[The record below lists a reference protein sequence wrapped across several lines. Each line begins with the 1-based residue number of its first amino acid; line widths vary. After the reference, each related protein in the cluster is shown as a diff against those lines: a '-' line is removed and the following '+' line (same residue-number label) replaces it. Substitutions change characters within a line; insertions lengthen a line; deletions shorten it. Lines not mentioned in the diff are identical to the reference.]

1 VFLLFTP
8 CYSVTVLFV
17 TQSNTEKEMRHKT
30 WEISVGS
37 ISDSPTR
44 PLAFAHLHICTFAYL
59 PISAF
64 SPPPPTFHN
73 ISQISF
79 NNLPNLSYI

>member
-30 WEISVGS
+30 
-37 ISDSPTR
+37 
-44 PLAFAHLHICTFAYL
+44 
-59 PISAF
+59 
-64 SPPPPTFHN
+64 
-73 ISQISF
+73 
-79 NNLPNLSYI
+79 